1 MNIFLI
7 IIQLHIDICIHIERM
22 HYIILRCMQEKVTLR
37 SIERFH
43 SNSIVSTSSAILK
56 EDKNVQNST

>member
-22 HYIILRCMQEKVTLR
+22 HYIILRCMQDKSNCDQLR
-37 SIERFH
+37 DFT
-43 SNSIVSTSSAILK
+43 VIL
-56 EDKNVQNST
+56 